1 MKGILFLL
9 LIILIDFSY
18 EMRRVECP
26 PSHASVCGC
35 FSCFCLKKPKC
46 LAGQKPECRSGPMP
60 KCFCVNEE
68 KKNTN

>member
-18 EMRRVECP
+18 ELKRALCP
-26 PSHASVCGC
+26 PTHASVCGC

-46 LAGQKPECRSGPMP
+46 PEGEVPECRSGPFP
-60 KCFCVNEE
+60 KCFCVKKE